1 MTEEANIYLPE
12 EVVHHLRD
20 GPLKDAALD
29 DQVRRVVAIHLYLTH
44 QVSLGAAADMAG
56 LSYLDFWDLLQR
68 LDLPVL
74 TYGEREQQQDLDG
87 IRKFQRSQA
96 AS

>member
-1 MTEEANIYLPE
+1 MPEEETVYLPE

-29 DQVRRVVAIHLYLTH
+29 DQVRCIVAIHLYVTH

-56 LSYLDFWDLLQR
+56 LSYRGFWDLLQQ
-68 LDLPVL
+68 LDLPVF
-74 TYGEREQQQDLDG
+74 TYGERERQQDLDG
-87 IRKFQRSQA
+87 IRKFQRGRA